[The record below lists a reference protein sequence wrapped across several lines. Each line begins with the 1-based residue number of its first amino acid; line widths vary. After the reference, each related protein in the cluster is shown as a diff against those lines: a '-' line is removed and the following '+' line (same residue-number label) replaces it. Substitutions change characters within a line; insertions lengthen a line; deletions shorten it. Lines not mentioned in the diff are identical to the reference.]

1 MEYVRVP
8 EKMDHWLVVSTLLKH
23 ISQSQYMENKQ
34 MFQTTNQLLLGMV
47 LNPNCGWFIQRNI
60 PRHHIIA
67 PDTT

>member
-1 MEYVRVP
+1 
-8 EKMDHWLVVSTLLKH
+8 
-23 ISQSQYMENKQ
+23 MENKQ